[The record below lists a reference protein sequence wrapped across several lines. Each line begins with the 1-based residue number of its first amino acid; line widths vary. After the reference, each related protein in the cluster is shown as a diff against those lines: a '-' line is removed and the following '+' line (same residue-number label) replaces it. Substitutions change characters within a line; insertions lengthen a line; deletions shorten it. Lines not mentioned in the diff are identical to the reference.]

1 MSRLLGLDHG
11 LARVGVALSDEGRML
26 ATPLVTL
33 DARRLQPLL
42 HQLQKII
49 HQHQVQEI
57 VLGLP
62 CNADGSEGPQ
72 AEKVRKF
79 ARHLQ
84 SLETPIH
91 FQNEHL
97 SSHEAMQRGAT
108 RQNVDRIAAA
118 LILQAYLDRKQN
130 PPPS

>member
-11 LARVGVALSDEGRML
+11 LARVGVALSDEGRLL
-26 ATPLVTL
+26 ATPLATL
-33 DARRLQPLL
+33 DARRLKPLL
-42 HQLQKII
+42 ENLQNLI
-49 HQHQVQEI
+49 QTHQVHEL

-62 CNADGSEGPQ
+62 TNADGSEGPQ

-84 SLETPIH
+84 SLGLPIH
-91 FQNEHL
+91 FQDEHL
-97 SSHEAMQRGAT
+97 SSHEARQRGAT
-108 RQNVDRIAAA
+108 QQTVDRVAAA